1 MCPFGPAWFDE
12 PRLANTAHAPAECSN
27 AGLCD
32 RKTGMCECQ
41 PGFEGGACE
50 LTSCPVDTFGTTC
63 GGHGQCVTMRELAQF
78 ATENGDAAPVMYG
91 SSQANATAWD
101 ADHIQGCLCDEPGYI
116 GSTQHNRTGYFGYD
130 CSSHQCPVGD
140 YLRTTNQS
148 FEEQAFWCNASSG
161 NFTLSFRRQT
171 TSAIRYDATSEELEA
186 ALEAL
191 SSIGSVSVLPEG
203 SSICTSHE
211 KSPFI
216 VRFLS
221 ELGDLPLLNA
231 TASHL
236 KGGNITIFETV
247 PGTKENTPCS
257 QQGLCDL
264 GTGKCSCF
272 ADFYSSNGNG
282 EFGTRNDCGLL
293 EIHGCGSQCDY

>member
-1 MCPFGPAWFDE
+1 MPPRQVIVTHFQGDESLQKLETPYSIVYDYPSQKIYWTDFGLGKILHSDVNGSLGSYTPTYLLSFGIRSAPMGIAMDMGGGVPLPPIEAYECFGHGTCGGFEGHFKCSCFDGYFGSCNQSMCPFGPAWFDE
-12 PRLANTAHAPAECSN
+12 PSLANTAHAPAECSN

-50 LTSCPVDTFGTTC
+50 LMSCPVDTFGTTC

-161 NFTLSFRRQT
+161 NFTLR
-171 TSAIRYDATSEELEA
+171 
-186 ALEAL
+186 
-191 SSIGSVSVLPEG
+191 
-203 SSICTSHE
+203 
-211 KSPFI
+211 
-216 VRFLS
+216 
-221 ELGDLPLLNA
+221 
-231 TASHL
+231 
-236 KGGNITIFETV
+236 
-247 PGTKENTPCS
+247 
-257 QQGLCDL
+257 
-264 GTGKCSCF
+264 
-272 ADFYSSNGNG
+272 
-282 EFGTRNDCGLL
+282 
-293 EIHGCGSQCDY
+293 